1 MSSYFVLQ
9 KLREQREL
17 ERRKREAEESKKRE
31 DPKITP
37 PQILPGERGKS
48 IPGSSVVVM
57 PPVPTD
63 NVIYPDVL
71 EPEKPSYIPKP
82 DSLSISAPR

>member
-1 MSSYFVLQ
+1 MLQ
-9 KLREQREL
+9 KLREQEEL
-17 ERRKREAEESKKRE
+17 ERRKREAEESKKRK
-31 DPKITP
+31 DLKITP
-37 PQILPGERGKS
+37 PQILPGERVKS

-63 NVIYPDVL
+63 NVIYPDML

-82 DSLSISAPR
+82 DNLSISAPR

>member
-1 MSSYFVLQ
+1 MSSYFVFQ

-17 ERRKREAEESKKRE
+17 ERRKREAEETEKRE
-31 DPKITP
+31 DLKTTP

-63 NVIYPDVL
+63 NVIYPDEL
-71 EPEKPSYIPKP
+71 EPDKPSYIPKP
-82 DSLSISAPR
+82 GSHSIPAPR